1 MDKKVFEKKKKKI
14 DATKTEIERI
24 EEVVA
29 DALINNKK
37 KFTFLTIT
45 IFQYLKEKLKLIKID
60 FKKKKNIYKLGSIWE
75 LKILKQFKIQKM
87 INKKN

>member
-1 MDKKVFEKKKKKI
+1 MDRKVFEKKKKI

-75 LKILKQFKIQKM
+75 LKILKQFKI
-87 INKKN
+87 